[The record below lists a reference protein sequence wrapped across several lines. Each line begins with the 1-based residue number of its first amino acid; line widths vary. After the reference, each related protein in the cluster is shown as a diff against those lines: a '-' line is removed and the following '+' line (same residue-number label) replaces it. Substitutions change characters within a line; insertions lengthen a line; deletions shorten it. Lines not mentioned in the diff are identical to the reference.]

1 MNLLYQKK
9 VVNRKLSL
17 RNNIFNNKFVVS
29 PMCQYSSQD
38 GTPNEWHYHHLKNL
52 ILSGVG
58 SIVIESTA
66 VSKIGK
72 ISNKDLCLYNHKHF
86 NGHKKLIK
94 YLKRIKNIPIIIQI
108 SHSGRKGSSEIPW
121 IKKKNSPL
129 NKKKGWQT
137 IAPSPISRG
146 KKFPKPKKMNER
158 DIKKVINQFKNTS
171 RLAFKAGY
179 DGVEIHMAHGYLI
192 HQFCSPISNLRND
205 KYKFNDFK
213 FPLEIYEQINKI
225 RPKNKIIGARV
236 TGTDHL
242 KNGIKIKDA
251 SNLINKLKKKRT

>member
-1 MNLLYQKK
+1 
-9 VVNRKLSL
+9 
-17 RNNIFNNKFVVS
+17 
-29 PMCQYSSQD
+29 
-38 GTPNEWHYHHLKNL
+38 
-52 ILSGVG
+52 
-58 SIVIESTA
+58 
-66 VSKIGK
+66 
-72 ISNKDLCLYNHKHF
+72 
-86 NGHKKLIK
+86 
-94 YLKRIKNIPIIIQI
+94 
-108 SHSGRKGSSEIPW
+108 
-121 IKKKNSPL
+121 
-129 NKKKGWQT
+129 
-137 IAPSPISRG
+137 
-146 KKFPKPKKMNER
+146 MNER

-251 SNLINKLKKKRT
+251 SNLINKLKKRGLDYICVSSGGIIPKTNLKFLELLGLN